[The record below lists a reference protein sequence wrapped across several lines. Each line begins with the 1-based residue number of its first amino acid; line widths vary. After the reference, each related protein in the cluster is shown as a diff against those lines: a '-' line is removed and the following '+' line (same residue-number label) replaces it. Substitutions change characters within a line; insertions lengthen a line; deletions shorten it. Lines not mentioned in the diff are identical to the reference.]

1 MGSLASKSSRMT
13 VSKMANAQEIR
24 EFIKQAITE
33 EKVVIFSKTYCPYCK
48 LAKDVFNKVKQ
59 PFKVYELDEREDE
72 SDFQD
77 NLAILNGFRS
87 VPQVYINGKCIG
99 GGTDVKILYETGKLE
114 PMLIG

>member
-1 MGSLASKSSRMT
+1 MS
-13 VSKMANAQEIR
+13 
-24 EFIKQAITE
+24 
-33 EKVVIFSKTYCPYCK
+33 VVALEMNYGMHFLVFGNHRKI
-48 LAKDVFNKVKQ
+48 LIVRAEMVFNKVKQ

>member
-1 MGSLASKSSRMT
+1 MGSLASKSSKMT

-48 LAKDVFNKVKQ
+48 LAKD
-59 PFKVYELDEREDE
+59 VYELDEREDE

-99 GGTDVKILYETGKLE
+99 GGTDVKNLYETGKLE